1 MAAKYAKVKFSIDKA
16 ETGKRLSEL
25 RKMHDLTI
33 LELSKKSG
41 LSKAMISETEAGKNK
56 PSPNLMLALIKLFNV
71 NINWLLTGEGEI
83 YQKPGEVKQKPAV
96 EGEFNDLYYD
106 LLWHLENTP
115 VVRYSVMGFFSEY
128 MHKYRDRIDKNKG
141 EDKENK

>member
-33 LELSKKSG
+33 LELAEKSG

-83 YQKPGEVKQKPAV
+83 YHTTGKPQQKPGTG
-96 EGEFNDLYYD
+96 GEFNDLYYD

-115 VVRYSVMGFFSEY
+115 VVRYSVLGFFGEY
-128 MHKYRDRIDKNKG
+128 MHKYKDRIDKKKD
-141 EDKENK
+141 E